1 MLHRNLTLFGALAFL
16 SANAVVQ
23 SAQAQDNT
31 LNLQQP
37 VTFVEAYENHNPQS
51 SAIKLGLMHIEQPN
65 ADATGGSVIVSVDK
79 YPGCPAG
86 SSQRFLFRWTQL
98 LPANGKCINEDP
110 SMRLYTGDP
119 FGGRPGSNASFYYD
133 PSRHLP
139 YGPPGSGNAFSHT
152 PGPFQVYFAFEPKM
166 CTPAAIAEARQRN
179 STGSSTGACSIGI
192 NIGNFS
198 PPLGFDLRVNYL
210 YAPGRAARGPSV
222 PLKLFWSAQRGDN
235 FTTATAQG
243 ESDALAAGYVFV
255 RVDGYVFP
263 TQ

>member
-1 MLHRNLTLFGALAFL
+1 MVYGGQDRDASPPLNIAF
-16 SANAVVQ
+16 
-23 SAQAQDNT
+23 T
-31 LNLQQP
+31 
-37 VTFVEAYENHNPQS
+37 
-51 SAIKLGLMHIEQPN
+51 I
-65 ADATGGSVIVSVDK
+65 
-79 YPGCPAG
+79 
-86 SSQRFLFRWTQL
+86 QL
-98 LPANGKCINEDP
+98 LGANGKCINEDP
-110 SMRLYTGDP
+110 SMSAYYVGDP
-119 FGGRPGSNASFYYD
+119 FGSRPGGTFYYD

-152 PGPFQVYFAFEPKM
+152 PGPFQVYFRLDPKM

-179 STGSSTGACSIGI
+179 STGNTGVCSIGI
-192 NIGNFS
+192 DIKDFHIPS
-198 PPLGFDLRVNYL
+198 ELGFDLRVNYL